1 MYKRQDIR
9 SGLTPSDRIYV
20 KKVQHI
26 RDVSVNLLMDLSEST
41 NDMVVGSDKTI
52 LQLMKE
58 ATSLLS
64 WAIDKIGD
72 KLTISGFAS
81 DSRHDVQYY
90 RFKPFHYSFNDEVKG
105 RLAGIKGG
113 LSTRMGAAM
122 RHAGIDLLTQSSA
135 KKILLVLTDG
145 EPSDID
151 VDDPQHLRMDA
162 KKAVEELRSHGII
175 TFCISLDPY
184 ADQYVSLSL
193 IHI

>member
-1 MYKRQDIR
+1 MLFRSNAIDQMQPQGLVKLKKQQEGSDLDLDSCVSALADIR
-9 SGLTPSDRIYV
+9 SGTTPTDRIYV

-113 LSTRMGAAM
+113 LSTQIGRA
-122 RHAGIDLLTQSSA
+122 H
-135 KKILLVLTDG
+135 V
-145 EPSDID
+145 
-151 VDDPQHLRMDA
+151 
-162 KKAVEELRSHGII
+162 
-175 TFCISLDPY
+175 
-184 ADQYVSLSL
+184 
-193 IHI
+193 